1 MWSYTHAPLRR
12 YLLPYSLCEHLDR
25 LVPSRAFVARNLG
38 APAEP
43 VGLQV
48 AEDPAQQG
56 AVAAFAFL
64 EDLFA
69 AQPADELGAIA
80 GAGIDPRYPVGVEL
94 RVVDAKRHAVL
105 VVERPPAL
113 RLADVGTLA
122 RRRDPH
128 VLDGAAFEH
137 ALEANLPVVAPRAGI
152 GRERLLLGFP
162 AADQLVVEMR
172 VVEMHA
178 PELRGAPRAALSESC
193 GFAGRG
199 HGAAARRA

>member
-25 LVPSRAFVARNLG
+25 LVQSRAFVARNLG

-69 AQPADELGAIA
+69 AQASDELGAIA
-80 GAGIDPRYPVGVEL
+80 GAGIDPRHPVGVEL
-94 RVVDAKRHAVL
+94 RVVDAKAHAVL

-113 RLADVGTLA
+113 RASDVGAVA

-128 VLDGAAFEH
+128 VLDGAAFKH
-137 ALEANLPVVAPRAGI
+137 ALEANLPVVAPRATVGQ
-152 GRERLLLGFP
+152 ERLRLGFP
-162 AADQLVVEMR
+162 AADEPI
-172 VVEMHA
+172 VEMHA
-178 PELRGAPRAALSESC
+178 PELRGAPQAALSESC
-193 GFAGRG
+193 GFPGRE